1 MKYGSSTS
9 LTIMSRVG
17 KKPILI
23 PEGVYAQIEGKRI
36 TIKGPKGEIS
46 REFRPEINLALEDKK
61 IIVSPASEDQEVSA
75 LWGTTRAIINNLVKG
90 VTEGFEKKLEI
101 NGLGFKANLSENI
114 LELSL
119 GFSHPIKFTATDGIK
134 FSVEKNIVT
143 VSGIDLEKVSQTAAQ
158 IKRVRKPEPYKGTG
172 IKYLG
177 EQIRRKEG
185 KKAAATTK

>member
-1 MKYGSSTS
+1 
-9 LTIMSRVG
+9 MSRVG

-23 PEGVYAQIEGKRI
+23 PEDVQAQIEGKRI

-61 IIVSPASEDQEVSA
+61 IIVSPAGSGQELFA
-75 LWGTTRAIINNLVKG
+75 LWGTSRAIINNLVKG

-101 NGLGFKANLSENI
+101 SGLGFKAALSGNI

-119 GFSHPIKFTATDGIK
+119 GFSHPIKFEAPEGIK

-143 VSGIDLEKVSQTAAQ
+143 VSGIDLEKVSQMAAQ

-185 KKAAATTK
+185 KKAVATTK